1 MVFYVQS
8 PNPSFGCVNTLKGL
22 AIVCFSI
29 FHLCSNLVLLF
40 FCSWRVLVAGAPVAD
55 WGGVSSWGQGAP
67 RPILPPRHLLDSQ
80 TPIRECGPAW
90 GSMSINR
97 SRPVL
102 LWPNTN
108 PWNVEHLVGIC
119 MLLLKFLSISRSRH
133 TNSESIIIILK
144 RSNASWNIETE
155 KSDCRAVQ
163 DPASPTPMCA
173 SDVPRTRPGTHRLD
187 IFAMLSIRKIY
198 GRMGPKKTSSQRQYG
213 VKWIFGRN
221 FFIGSCFSKI
231 PRTVTPVLQY
241 KWKQTCK
248 IETFPNRHIS
258 VCLGGFRLSV
268 TLWQASDGQATN

>member
-1 MVFYVQS
+1 MECRTS
-8 PNPSFGCVNTLKGL
+8 CRTLQ
-22 AIVCFSI
+22 
-29 FHLCSNLVLLF
+29 
-40 FCSWRVLVAGAPVAD
+40 VA
-55 WGGVSSWGQGAP
+55 
-67 RPILPPRHLLDSQ
+67 SQ
-80 TPIRECGPAW
+80 ISLNFNIKIKTYRFR
-90 GSMSINR
+90 IN
-97 SRPVL
+97 
-102 LWPNTN
+102 
-108 PWNVEHLVGIC
+108 HY
-119 MLLLKFLSISRSRH
+119 
-133 TNSESIIIILK
+133 NSEEVERQLK
-144 RSNASWNIETE
+144 YWDWKTS
-155 KSDCRAVQ
+155 AVQ

-221 FFIGSCFSKI
+221 FFIGSCSSKL

-268 TLWQASDGQATN
+268 TLWQTSDGQATN